1 MSKLT
6 YHLVAAED
14 YRDTDRSIPYTPRA
28 FADEGFIH
36 CTNGARNVAAT
47 ANRHYRDDRRMY
59 VALLIDLALVEG
71 DVTCDDTERIY
82 PHIHAPLNR
91 DAIVEI
97 VPLLRKADGTF
108 MPPRRMPART

>member
-1 MSKLT
+1 M
-6 YHLVAAED
+6 AAEE
-14 YRDTDRSIPYTPRA
+14 YRDTDRSAPYAPRA

-47 ANRHYRDDRRMY
+47 ANRYYRDDRRMY
-59 VALLIDLALVEG
+59 VALVIDLALVEG
-71 DVTCDDTERIY
+71 DVTCDDPDRVY

-97 VPLLRKADGTF
+97 VPMLRTRDGGF
-108 MPPRRMPART
+108 LAPRRPGRPA